1 MKTELIVA
9 LDVSTRQDALAIV
22 DRISSRVQWFKV
34 GSILFTREGQDL
46 VKALKDKGCRV
57 FLDLKFFDIPNTVK
71 GVCEVVADMG
81 VDMFTIHMLG
91 GREMVRSALTG
102 VVHSSPAPLA
112 LGVTV
117 LTSMDDA
124 ILREDLHIQEG
135 VADTVTHLV
144 RMGLESGMKGFVC
157 SPHELLSLRGWVPQ
171 DTVLV
176 TPGVRLTGDAAGDQK
191 RVMTPHEAHINGAN
205 YIVMGRS
212 VYGSADQVATVEK
225 IMQEIEA

>member
-9 LDVSTRQDALAIV
+9 LDVFSREEAFGIV
-22 DRISSRVQWFKV
+22 QKLFPRVQWFKV

-71 GVCEVVADMG
+71 GVCEVVAGMG

-91 GREMVRSALTG
+91 GQDMAKAALAG
-102 VVHSSPAPLA
+102 ASKVSPSPLA

-117 LTSMDDA
+117 LTSMDER
-124 ILREDLHIQEG
+124 ILKEELCLQQG
-135 VADTVTHLV
+135 VEDTVSHLV

-157 SPHELLSLRGWVPQ
+157 SPHELLLLRGWVPQ

-176 TPGVRLTGDAAGDQK
+176 TPGVRLAGDAVGDQK

-212 VYGSADQVATVEK
+212 VYGSLDPVATVEK
-225 IMQEIEA
+225 ILQEIEA